1 MSENI
6 LDSLKFDAH
15 GLLPAVIQD
24 HDSLDVLMV
33 GYMNKDSLL
42 ATIKTGKTNFW
53 SRSRKKYWIK
63 GESSGHTQEVVDIY
77 FDCDID
83 TVLIKVKQKGGA
95 CHVGYRS
102 CFYRKLK
109 NEQGEVE
116 ITGTKVFN
124 PEDIYK
130 K

>member
-1 MSENI
+1 MNENI
-6 LDSLKFDAH
+6 LDNLKFDAH

-24 HDSLDVLMV
+24 HESLELLMV

-116 ITGTKVFN
+116 ITGEKVFN